1 MRYTWLCFLVV
12 LIAACGASESE
23 PVEKLAKSEE
33 DSETVPVTPSV
44 ALTQSTTT
52 QPDDTNPD
60 ADGDGIRDDYDPG
73 LSDNDDHDSG
83 LSEMESMTELLIPV
97 TGEGDD
103 WMFDTDSDATLQM
116 TWCVSWYYIET
127 LGISTAEIRE
137 LFLTTTNAGRQSALE
152 ALVLVKQSQIEGSI
166 MAAFRILDC
175 FQQNAQPEDYVKFVL
190 AKVGTPG

>member
-1 MRYTWLCFLVV
+1 
-12 LIAACGASESE
+12 
-23 PVEKLAKSEE
+23 
-33 DSETVPVTPSV
+33 
-44 ALTQSTTT
+44 
-52 QPDDTNPD
+52 
-60 ADGDGIRDDYDPG
+60 
-73 LSDNDDHDSG
+73 
-83 LSEMESMTELLIPV
+83 MTELLIPV

-190 AKVGTPG
+190 ATVGTPG